1 MKAIII
7 NINQKVEVFDRGNG
21 QYFCPEMHCIY
32 GDSELAVCPEQ
43 SGPVIKPYTDVEQSR
58 CLLGLGTDPCTADM
72 WSERNTEFPNRP
84 DWNPPSFIPLFDK
97 QAEMDEYDRFFV
109 VNKKYVGRSVLP
121 VWSLAALKELLP
133 EEIQAEYRDDVH
145 HQPVRYFLTMD
156 SKYSYVYAHDL
167 KDWQV
172 SEGVPRWLTVAR
184 AGNWLDA
191 AFKMVE
197 WLKEKKHI

>member
-21 QYFCPEMHCIY
+21 QYFCPEKHCIY

-109 VNKKYVGRSVLP
+109 VNKKICRQIRASRLVLGG
-121 VWSLAALKELLP
+121 
-133 EEIQAEYRDDVH
+133 
-145 HQPVRYFLTMD
+145 
-156 SKYSYVYAHDL
+156 
-167 KDWQV
+167 
-172 SEGVPRWLTVAR
+172 SEG
-184 AGNWLDA
+184 A
-191 AFKMVE
+191 AA
-197 WLKEKKHI
+197 

>member
-1 MKAIII
+1 MMEENVVKEKAVRV
-7 NINQKVEVFDRGNG
+7 K
-21 QYFCPEMHCIY
+21 
-32 GDSELAVCPEQ
+32 L
-43 SGPVIKPYTDVEQSR
+43 YTDVNQSKR
-58 CLLGLGTDPCTADM
+58 LLNLGIDPCTADM
-72 WSERNTEFPNRP
+72 WSERNVSMPEHP
-84 DWNPPSFIPLFDK
+84 DWYRPNFIPLFDK
-97 QAEMDEYDRFFV
+97 QQELDEYDRFFV
-109 VNKKYVGRSVLP
+109 VNKHNVGKGVLP
-121 VWSLAALKELLP
+121 VWSFAALKELLP
-133 EEIQAEYRDDVH
+133 EEIQAEYRDNVH
-145 HQPVRYFLTMD
+145 HQPVHYYLTMD